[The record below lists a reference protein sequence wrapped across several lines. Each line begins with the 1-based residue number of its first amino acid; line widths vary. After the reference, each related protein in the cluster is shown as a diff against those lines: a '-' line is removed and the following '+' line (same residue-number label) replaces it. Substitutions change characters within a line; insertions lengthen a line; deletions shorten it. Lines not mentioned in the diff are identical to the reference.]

1 TRVWAMWP
9 RDLQAAVALFGV
21 LLGSCATSLD
31 SDASSSFGSAA
42 SMAVPMGASGS
53 NSASARGVRAAQNGY
68 ATPSLSSGDA
78 YKIGPSDVLQIFVF
92 KVPELSQTVQV
103 ADTGT
108 VNLPLVGEIPAAGK
122 TAHDLERELTRRLG
136 AQYLQNPQVT
146 IYV

>member
-1 TRVWAMWP
+1 ACQHRRGRRLIRVWRIVGRPITRVRAMWP

-31 SDASSSFGSAA
+31 SDASRSFSQGA
-42 SMAVPMGASGS
+42 SMAAPMGASDS
-53 NSASARGVRAAQNGY
+53 NSASARGVRLAQNGD
-68 ATPSLSSGDA
+68 ATPLLSSGDA

-122 TAHDLERELTRRLG
+122 TAHDL
-136 AQYLQNPQVT
+136 
-146 IYV
+146 